1 VIKPW
6 IKVGDVHAYAIQPV
20 KKRFLVYAND
30 LDKISDYPKFHDGL
44 KKHSEKLRNRR
55 EVKNGRIR
63 WFDLQWPRE
72 KRFFDNEKL
81 ICRFK
86 AERNT
91 FALDTDGLYCS
102 ADITLV
108 ILKDEFRGKFKTKY
122 LLALLNSRLLDYHFK
137 SYAKLMDYR
146 YEYYPKPV
154 SLLRIK
160 QSSESEQ
167 KKFVTL
173 VDRIL
178 AAKQRNA
185 EADVSAW
192 EREIDQLVYALYGLT
207 PEEIQIIE
215 GASK

>member
-1 VIKPW
+1 MQI
-6 IKVGDVHAYAIQPV
+6 DPV

-30 LDKISDYPKFHDGL
+30 LDKISDYPRFHEGL
-44 KKHSEKLRNRR
+44 KRHSEKLRKRR
-55 EVKNGRIR
+55 EVQNGRIR

-91 FALDTDGLYCS
+91 FAYDTDGLYCS

-108 ILKDEFRGKFKTKY
+108 ILKEEFRGKFKTKY

-146 YEYYPKPV
+146 YEYYLKPV
-154 SLLRIK
+154 SLLRIR
-160 QSSESEQ
+160 QGTDAEQ
-167 KKFVTL
+167 NLFVAL
-173 VDRIL
+173 VDKIL
-178 AAKQRNA
+178 AAKRRDPEMN
-185 EADVSAW
+185 VSVL
-192 EREIDQLVYALYGLT
+192 ERKIDQLVYALYGLT
-207 PEEIQIIE
+207 PEEIKIVE
-215 GASK
+215 GASSNR